1 MAKVKI
7 SKKSTRIDMTAMCDV
22 AFLLLSFF
30 IMSSTA
36 KQPEPKAVDVP
47 ASTVIEKL
55 PEEGVAVI
63 TVGQEQVYFT
73 IPREIRR
80 ATLENMVKARGGNV
94 TFTEEEIKRFESMDG
109 FGVPF
114 NQLKSLLAIEH
125 AADRNVP
132 GLQKGIPY
140 DSVNNQLGE
149 WVQQARYANRK
160 YLFDKEDEQKAK
172 AADAKAGDKED
183 VKLKDLDIAIKGDA
197 KENFTTVQK
206 VIDILQDQ
214 KKNKFFLVTNL
225 RGADY

>member
-30 IMSSTA
+30 IMSATA

-63 TVGQEQVYFT
+63 TVGEKQVFFT
-73 IPREIRR
+73 IPRDIRVLTLEKM
-80 ATLENMVKARGGNV
+80 ATLKG
-94 TFTEEEIKRFESMDG
+94 TSFTAEEKKKFEGMDG
-109 FGVPF
+109 FGVPLS
-114 NQLKSLLAIEH
+114 QLKALLKLENAE
-125 AADRNVP
+125 RNTP

-140 DSVNNQLGE
+140 DSVGNQLGD
-149 WVQQARYANRK
+149 WVQQARYANREW
-160 YLFDKEDEQKAK
+160 LNERI
-172 AADAKAGDKED
+172 AAGEEN
-183 VKLKDLDIAIKGDA
+183 VKFRDLDIAIKGDA
-197 KENFTTVQK
+197 KENFTTVQQ

-214 KKNKFFLVTNL
+214 KKNKFYLVTNL
-225 RGADY
+225 RGENF

>member
-36 KQPEPKAVDVP
+36 KQPEPKMVDVP

-80 ATLENMVKARGGNV
+80 LTLEKMGQVKGVA
-94 TFTEEEIKRFESMDG
+94 FTETEMKRFESMDG

-125 AADRNVP
+125 AGDRNKP

-140 DSVNNQLGE
+140 DSINDQLGE
-149 WVQQARYANRK
+149 WVQQARYANRE
-160 YLFDKEDEQKAK
+160 YLFKKEEEQKAK
-172 AADAKAGDKED
+172 SEAERKRDGEEED

-197 KENFTTVQK
+197 KENFTTVQR

-225 RGADY
+225 RGQDF